1 MVRPP
6 HDLKDGVFTWPI
18 IIDTM
23 SYGIAMGATSLATFV
38 IVIYGK
44 GTGDLGNDCNHGNAN
59 ECDLVFRA
67 RSATFAAFIFQ
78 ILIYALE
85 LKSLDRSMFSI
96 TPGRPFWVDMWMNKV
111 LLFSVLGVTV
121 STLLPIYVPGF
132 NDKAMYQG
140 PIGWEWGLVF
150 GMTVLFV
157 VYAEVWKIARKPLYK
172 RAGWAKELASKPTG
186 GE

>member
-1 MVRPP
+1 
-6 HDLKDGVFTWPI
+6 
-18 IIDTM
+18 
-23 SYGIAMGATSLATFV
+23 
-38 IVIYGK
+38 
-44 GTGDLGNDCNHGNAN
+44 
-59 ECDLVFRA
+59 
-67 RSATFAAFIFQ
+67 
-78 ILIYALE
+78 
-85 LKSLDRSMFSI
+85 MFSI